1 MNQLES
7 LGVLFI
13 GIGGISGSIATIQL
27 FSVALFPS
35 VFIIFIGI
43 IVTLA
48 GRYR

>member
-1 MNQLES
+1 
-7 LGVLFI
+7 
-13 GIGGISGSIATIQL
+13 L